1 MAGNS
6 QRRGAM
12 RNPGSK
18 KGATVGSGGQRRK
31 ALKGKGPT
39 PKATERPHHP
49 AARRK
54 RAAEKHSSAK
64 RGPADRAARSSTL
77 MGRNAVLE
85 ALRAGIPA
93 TALHVQ
99 ARADAD
105 DRWRE
110 ALRIAVHRQIPLLE
124 VPRMELDRMSDGGV
138 HQGLMLTVPP
148 FAYAEDG
155 DVLTGNLVVALD
167 GINDPRNLGAIARSA
182 AAFGASGLIIPS
194 RRSVGVT
201 ASSWKASAGALA
213 RLPVA
218 QVTNLTRTLENA
230 KRAGFITVG
239 LAGDAAVDLSEMRT
253 DVLSEPVILVVGSEG
268 AGLTRLVAQTCDWL
282 VRIPMGEKTE
292 SLNAAVAASIAMYAV
307 AQSRVTGPAAK

>member
-54 RAAEKHSSAK
+54 RAAEKRSSAK

-93 TALHVQ
+93 SALHVQ

-110 ALRIAVHRQIPLLE
+110 ALRIAVHRQIPILE
-124 VPRMELDRMSDGGV
+124 VPRLELDRMADGGV

-155 DVLTGNLVVALD
+155 EVLTGNLVVALD

-182 AAFGASGLIIPS
+182 AAFGASGLLIPS

-218 QVTNLTRTLENA
+218 QVTNLTRTLETA
-230 KRAGFITVG
+230 KRSGFIAIG
-239 LAGDAAVDLSEMRT
+239 LAGDAPIDLSEMRA
-253 DVLSEPVILVVGSEG
+253 DVLSEPIIVVVGSEG
-268 AGLTRLVAQTCDWL
+268 VGLSRLVAQTCDWL

-292 SLNAAVAASIAMYAV
+292 SLNAAVAASIAMYAI
-307 AQSRVTGPAAK
+307 AQSRATKSGAK